1 MQFEIVVT
9 GHTAWWLTL
18 INWLGANMKWTHAL
32 LKYSLGEG
40 HRIIEACE
48 IGVVD
53 RPWKPKGYE
62 SYARFRLKDS
72 CFASEEDRHI
82 TESQMLAFAFGEVDK
97 RYRYE
102 ALPAIA
108 LRILRK
114 LFGKRGARAR
124 LLDNIIGKG
133 EVCTSLVDRSL
144 LFGGFDLVPDVKIP
158 FVLPD
163 EIAASEDLE
172 LIEEVR

>member
-1 MQFEIVVT
+1 MQFEVVVT

-32 LKYSLGEG
+32 LKYNLGNK
-40 HRIIEACE
+40 HRIIEAAGN
-48 IGVVD
+48 GVID
-53 RPWKPKGYE
+53 RTWKPSEYE
-62 SYARFRLKDS
+62 SHARFRLRHS
-72 CFASEEDRHI
+72 CFASDEDRQI
-82 TESQMLAFAFGEVDK
+82 TESQMLAFAFGEVGK

-114 LFGKRGARAR
+114 IFGARGFRAR

-144 LFGGFDLVPDVKIP
+144 IFGGFDLVPGVETP
-158 FVLPD
+158 FILPD
-163 EIAASEDLE
+163 EIAVSELLQ